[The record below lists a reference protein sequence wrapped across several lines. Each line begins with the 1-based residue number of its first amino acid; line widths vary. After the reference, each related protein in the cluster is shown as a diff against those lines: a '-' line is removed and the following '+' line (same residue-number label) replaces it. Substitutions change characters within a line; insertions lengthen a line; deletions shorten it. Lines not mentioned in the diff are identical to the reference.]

1 MPENSSATS
10 QSGLSEDAKAK
21 LAAALGGSVGAAGE
35 EPAAKAAGS
44 TAKVKAAKA
53 PAEEEAGVAAGLAR
67 IIEAASGLPL
77 EEITPNARI
86 EEDLAIDSLSRIDII
101 TQAEDKFGVRIDEV
115 DLQASMTVAEF
126 TELIEARQAGN

>member
-1 MPENSSATS
+1 MPENSSAAP

-21 LAAALGGSVGAAGE
+21 LAAALGGSVGAAGQ

-44 TAKVKAAKA
+44 TAKAKAAEA
-53 PAEEEAGVAAGLAR
+53 PAEEAGVAAGLAR

-101 TQAEDKFGVRIDEV
+101 TQAEDKFGVRIDEM
-115 DLQASMTVAEF
+115 DLQASMTVKEF
-126 TELIEARQAGN
+126 AELIEARQAGN

>member
-1 MPENSSATS
+1 PHSVHITSAM
-10 QSGLSEDAKAK
+10 EKR
-21 LAAALGGSVGAAGE
+21 AASRCGSVGAAVE
-35 EPAAKAAGS
+35 DPAAKSAWS
-44 TAKVKAAKA
+44 THKVKAAKA
-53 PAEEEAGVAAGLAR
+53 PAEEDAGVAAGLAR

-115 DLQASMTVAEF
+115 DLQASMTVGEF

>member
-1 MPENSSATS
+1 MPENSSATP
-10 QSGLSEDAKAK
+10 QSGLSADAKAK

-35 EPAAKAAGS
+35 EPAAKASGS
-44 TAKVKAAKA
+44 AAKA
-53 PAEEEAGVAAGLAR
+53 KAAEAAAEEEAGVAAGLAR

-77 EEITPNARI
+77 EDITPDARI
-86 EEDLAIDSLSRIDII
+86 EEDLAIYSLSRIDII

-115 DLQASMTVAEF
+115 DLQASMTVGEF

>member
-1 MPENSSATS
+1 MPENSSAAP

-35 EPAAKAAGS
+35 EPAAKASGS
-44 TAKVKAAKA
+44 AAKTKAAEA
-53 PAEEEAGVAAGLAR
+53 PAEEAGVAAGLAR

-77 EEITPNARI
+77 EEITPDARI

-101 TQAEDKFGVRIDEV
+101 TQAEDKFGVRIDEM
-115 DLQASMTVAEF
+115 DLQASMTVKEF
-126 TELIEARQAGN
+126 AELIEARRAGN

>member
-1 MPENSSATS
+1 M
-10 QSGLSEDAKAK
+10 
-21 LAAALGGSVGAAGE
+21 
-35 EPAAKAAGS
+35 
-44 TAKVKAAKA
+44 
-53 PAEEEAGVAAGLAR
+53 AAGLAR

-115 DLQASMTVAEF
+115 DLQASMTVGEF

>member
-1 MPENSSATS
+1 MPENSSAAP

-35 EPAAKAAGS
+35 EPAAKASGS
-44 TAKVKAAKA
+44 AAKTKAAEA
-53 PAEEEAGVAAGLAR
+53 PTEEAGVAAGLAR

-101 TQAEDKFGVRIDEV
+101 TQAEDKFGVRIDEM
-115 DLQASMTVAEF
+115 DLQASMTVKEF
-126 TELIEARQAGN
+126 AELIEARRADN

>member
-1 MPENSSATS
+1 MPENSSATP

-21 LAAALGGSVGAAGE
+21 LAAALGGSVGVAGE
-35 EPAAKAAGS
+35 EPAAKA
-44 TAKVKAAKA
+44 KAAEA
-53 PAEEEAGVAAGLAR
+53 AAEEEAGVAAGLAR

-115 DLQASMTVAEF
+115 DLQASMTVGEF

>member
-1 MPENSSATS
+1 MPENSSATP

-35 EPAAKAAGS
+35 EPAAKATES
-44 TAKVKAAKA
+44 AAKA
-53 PAEEEAGVAAGLAR
+53 KAAEAPAEEAGVAAGLAR

-77 EEITPNARI
+77 EEITPDARI

-115 DLQASMTVAEF
+115 DLQASMTVKEF
-126 TELIEARQAGN
+126 AELIEARQAGN

>member
-1 MPENSSATS
+1 MPENSSAAP

-35 EPAAKAAGS
+35 EPAAKASGS
-44 TAKVKAAKA
+44 AAKA
-53 PAEEEAGVAAGLAR
+53 KAAEEAGVAAGLAR

-77 EEITPNARI
+77 EEITPEARI

-115 DLQASMTVAEF
+115 DLQASRTVEEL

>member
-1 MPENSSATS
+1 MPENSSATP

-35 EPAAKAAGS
+35 EPAAKASGS
-44 TAKVKAAKA
+44 AAKA
-53 PAEEEAGVAAGLAR
+53 KAAEAPAEEAGVAAGLAR

-77 EEITPNARI
+77 EEITPDARI

-101 TQAEDKFGVRIDEV
+101 TQAEDKFGVRIDEM
-115 DLQASMTVAEF
+115 DLQASMTVKEF
-126 TELIEARQAGN
+126 AELIEARQAGN

>member
-1 MPENSSATS
+1 MPENSSATP

-35 EPAAKAAGS
+35 EPATKASGSAAKAKAAE
-44 TAKVKAAKA
+44 T
-53 PAEEEAGVAAGLAR
+53 PAEEAGVVAGLAR

-77 EEITPNARI
+77 EEITPDARI

-115 DLQASMTVAEF
+115 DLQASMTVKEF
-126 TELIEARQAGN
+126 AELIEARQAGN